1 MVAIAPDL
9 AVAAPNAIEGASRSA
24 GQAVESC
31 AQMIV
36 RIGFDNQMNVIGLDG
51 EMNDAKGFA
60 ARRGERLLERRERCV
75 RSQ

>member
-1 MVAIAPDL
+1 
-9 AVAAPNAIEGASRSA
+9 
-24 GQAVESC
+24 
-31 AQMIV
+31 MIV
-36 RIGFDNQMNVIGLDG
+36 RIGFDDQMYVIGLDG